1 MLKRNH
7 LKLLSCVLVLAMT
20 LSAFSGAAAFAEES
34 AQSRTETGDGT
45 LTVVES
51 TASPF
56 KFCASVLDALGVTEH
71 QPGTKVL
78 GQLTAVTGRE
88 APLFILREHD
98 GSIVCFS
105 DFLSLSAKLSALSI
119 KLVTT

>member
-45 LTVVES
+45 PES
-51 TASPF
+51 P
-56 KFCASVLDALGVTEH
+56 K
-71 QPGTKVL
+71 
-78 GQLTAVTGRE
+78 VTG
-88 APLFILREHD
+88 
-98 GSIVCFS
+98 
-105 DFLSLSAKLSALSI
+105 
-119 KLVTT
+119 